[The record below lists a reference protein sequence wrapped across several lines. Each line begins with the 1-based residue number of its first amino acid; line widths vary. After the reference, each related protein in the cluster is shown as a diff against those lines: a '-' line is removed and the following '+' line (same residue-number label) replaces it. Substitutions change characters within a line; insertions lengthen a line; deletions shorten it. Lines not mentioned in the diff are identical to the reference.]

1 MYYSGSWGQSWSSLS
16 IKREISVCLFF
27 TYLENCASDLLPA
40 GRMLQTRWSAMS
52 VCEVVWMSSHS
63 ATAAHLW
70 SKVGL
75 HQYCS
80 LLMTWQCI
88 LILRDQTVTLLC
100 GSNTWGRAISPFQ
113 TGMFRT
119 GTKKISN
126 QSGLN
131 SKYVLVWKWSLM
143 NHASLFSY
151 FQIHW
156 IHRGS
161 PSCLETSSGPLWS
174 VLMCTR
180 ARRSPSVCRHQQG
193 GCSPHSSPRCD
204 QNGTRCP
211 CQSYTPT
218 VRGRG
223 ATLQPV
229 TTKPHFIFKKIEF
242 EKYSQTHTHTH
253 THTHTDTQAS
263 FIFSFPK

>member
-88 LILRDQTVTLLC
+88 LILSDQTVTLLC
-100 GSNTWGRAISPFQ
+100 GSNTWGRAISRTEQACFERALKKSRISQ
-113 TGMFRT
+113 ALILNMFSCENEVSWIT
-119 GTKKISN
+119 LHYFLT
-126 QSGLN
+126 
-131 SKYVLVWKWSLM
+131 SKSVESTVGAPAALRPPL
-143 NHASLFSY
+143 ALFGQ
-151 FQIHW
+151 F
-156 IHRGS
+156 
-161 PSCLETSSGPLWS
+161 
-174 VLMCTR
+174 
-180 ARRSPSVCRHQQG
+180 
-193 GCSPHSSPRCD
+193 
-204 QNGTRCP
+204 
-211 CQSYTPT
+211 
-218 VRGRG
+218 
-223 ATLQPV
+223 
-229 TTKPHFIFKKIEF
+229 
-242 EKYSQTHTHTH
+242 
-253 THTHTDTQAS
+253 
-263 FIFSFPK
+263 